1 MNKLLIILS
10 LALLTECSFTKGI
23 SYFDRFDYDCKYSK
37 ATDWSYDYQSSTLTI
52 LLGKHTYNSV
62 VNTDTLDRIPR
73 NKKLSK
79 DTCKIIKQSLFHNG
93 GK

>member
-1 MNKLLIILS
+1 MNKLLIILI
-10 LALLTECSFTKGI
+10 LVLLTECSFTKGT